1 MLSPNSNDFF
11 SCNKDLRICNDKS
24 FATIKVVAK
33 NIRLWQSRKSL
44 KLLAAVV
51 TATTKVVVKNIF
63 SNKNLF
69 LATTLTVAKNGFSCS
84 DKIRT
89 YRLIFLKFI
98 GPSVI
103 YTNSCL
109 Q

>member
-69 LATTLTVAKNGFSCS
+69 LATTLVVVKNGTQVLVRHGLFERAFL
-84 DKIRT
+84 IRWSKKVN
-89 YRLIFLKFI
+89 IE
-98 GPSVI
+98 
-103 YTNSCL
+103 
-109 Q
+109 